1 MKFETEIKANID
13 AIEDALKCVQQLEA
27 ELQEIYDLQKRIM
40 NEECAPDEKHCTC
53 VPLLRHKCKQ
63 LEAENKRMRNWL
75 KQTQTSTGYQG
86 LDFETLAEIKQ
97 FLESEE

>member
-1 MKFETEIKANID
+1 MDGPDSEIKLCSSCGKPIAWEKGATGANVRVG
-13 AIEDALKCVQQLEA
+13 KHC
-27 ELQEIYDLQKRIM
+27 RT
-40 NEECAPDEKHCTC
+40 CAPKTIE
-53 VPLLRHKCKQ
+53 Q

-97 FLESEE
+97 FLESEA